1 MMIQQHHLNLII
13 LIQLNGIEQS
23 KKSFNFDF
31 FLFYF
36 NCRTSYKDRAKYIAD
51 TGFFPETLEVCLY
64 VYFIF
69 LHTFIYLDSLVIG
82 Y

>member
-23 KKSFNFDF
+23 INYLFLSF

-36 NCRTSYKDRAKYIAD
+36 NYRTSYKDRAKYIVN
-51 TGFFPETLEVCLY
+51 TGFFPETLEVCLIMY
-64 VYFIF
+64 WIF
-69 LHTFIYLDSLVIG
+69 LYLNLFLDSLVIS